1 LPPLV
6 GHHSNTGTPTST
18 IKHTSTPSAV
28 ATHKATPSPASSP
41 GSSPSPGQTP
51 SPTAVPA
58 PGYPSVAGTYN
69 GMVVDMLP
77 HPPTSASMSLFIQQ
91 NQGNIS
97 GNFTVSQPLSGSN
110 SFTGFVTSKYH
121 IQFLVQGSNGN
132 PPLFFTGTVQQN
144 GAMSGNY
151 CSYKNNHCD
160 YGAGGYGTWSVT
172 SSSPRSGSILMP
184 SNNPLDGRN
193 YADEPFNRE

>member
-1 LPPLV
+1 
-6 GHHSNTGTPTST
+6 
-18 IKHTSTPSAV
+18 
-28 ATHKATPSPASSP
+28 
-41 GSSPSPGQTP
+41 
-51 SPTAVPA
+51 
-58 PGYPSVAGTYN
+58 VAGTYN
-69 GMVVDMLP
+69 GMIVDKLP
-77 HPPTSASMSLFIQQ
+77 HPSTSASMSLSIQQ

-110 SFTGFVTSKYH
+110 SFTGSVTNKNY

-172 SSSPRSGSILMP
+172 SSSQGSGSTLVP
-184 SNNPLDGRN
+184 STNALDGRN
-193 YADEPFNRE
+193 YADEQFNRE